1 MLILSSEVSLCVLG
15 WGWNTMDRATG
26 AVMRRL
32 WEVLWPPWCKLR
44 FIVTTGPGVAAKN

>member
-1 MLILSSEVSLCVLG
+1 MLILPSEVSLCVLG
-15 WGWNTMDRATG
+15 WGWNMMDRATG

>member
-1 MLILSSEVSLCVLG
+1 MLILTDEVSLCVLG
-15 WGWNTMDRATG
+15 WGWNMMGRATG

-32 WEVLWPPWCKLR
+32 WEVSWLPWCKLR